1 MNSYDEKE
9 LYDKE
14 PNIEAIMDKHSVGRH
29 DLVFVATSVARS
41 LQCTPKTA
49 LLTIQGV
56 DDLET
61 YLISL
66 KFKET
71 G

>member
-14 PNIEAIMDKHSVGRH
+14 PNIEAIMDKHSIARH
-29 DLVFVATSVARS
+29 DLVFVASAVTRA
-41 LQCTPKTA
+41 LQCTPKSA
-49 LLTIQGV
+49 LLTIEAI
-56 DDLET
+56 DDLEE

-66 KFKET
+66 RFKET

>member
-41 LQCTPKTA
+41 LQCTPKTE
-49 LLTIQGV
+49 LLTIEGV